1 MGQAEKVLTEW
12 TRRSDH
18 RIGPSGGPAGRDV
31 AWRPWKTASG
41 RIEDMSGF
49 YSQATNE
56 EELEG
61 KHCDACGEW
70 LDPSRTW
77 CPTCGSDR

>member
-1 MGQAEKVLTEW
+1 
-12 TRRSDH
+12 
-18 RIGPSGGPAGRDV
+18 
-31 AWRPWKTASG
+31 
-41 RIEDMSGF
+41 MSGF

-56 EELEG
+56 EEVEG